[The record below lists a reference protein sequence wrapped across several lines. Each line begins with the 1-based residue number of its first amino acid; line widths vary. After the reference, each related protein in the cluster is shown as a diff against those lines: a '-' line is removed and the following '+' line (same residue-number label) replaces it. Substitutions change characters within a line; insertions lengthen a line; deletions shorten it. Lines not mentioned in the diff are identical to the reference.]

1 VPATGYPRLSQK
13 ATQASLVTCGPLKFD
28 HWGRVRGKT
37 VSVKQPEYDQE
48 GSDVDGGVAG
58 EDGAEGDEAGAGGD
72 VGADETECA
81 GEIEVDGVESS
92 VGVAAVFV
100 VIVARVVGE
109 LDWFAL
115 EAEAEAGAEEAAGG
129 GLPAWTGADE
139 PGPVWALVQEPPEHF

>member
-1 VPATGYPRLSQK
+1 MLHEPSSSCVELISAPQKHCPAYSVPATGYPRLSQK

-81 GEIEVDGVESS
+81 G
-92 VGVAAVFV
+92 
-100 VIVARVVGE
+100 
-109 LDWFAL
+109 
-115 EAEAEAGAEEAAGG
+115 
-129 GLPAWTGADE
+129 
-139 PGPVWALVQEPPEHF
+139 